1 MGLLIMPSYEDLP
14 GLDVVYLEDSFVLA
28 IRESPHELVFELD
41 AVLTPRNPAYTS
53 PPENEQY
60 CYRRGR
66 LIFRSADITWLA
78 RSEVLYTDASGEEDL
93 GIIDVFTAHGRRYH
107 LEGDWG
113 SVEIETDGQPRFELS
128 SG

>member
-1 MGLLIMPSYEDLP
+1 MGLLIMPSYDDLP

-28 IRESPHELVFELD
+28 ISESPHELVFELD
-41 AVLTPRNPAYTS
+41 AVLTPKSPAYAP

-60 CYRRGR
+60 CYRRGK

-78 RSEVLYTDASGEEDL
+78 RSDARYTDASGAEDL
-93 GIIDVFTAHGRRYH
+93 GNIDVFTAQGHRYH

-113 SVEIETDGQPRFELS
+113 SVEIETNEQPRFELS
-128 SG
+128 SD